1 MASGQIGTAYIQVA
15 PSMEGVAPEIKKHF
29 DGAGESSGASFGSKL
44 GGAIKGAI
52 VAAGIG
58 KALKEAITAGADLQ
72 QSLGGIET
80 LFKDSADT
88 VIASAQQAYKTA
100 GLSANEYMQSVTG
113 FSASLLQ
120 GLGGDTAKA
129 AAIADMALTDM
140 SDNANKMGT
149 SMQSIQ
155 DAYQG
160 FAKQNYT
167 MLDNL
172 KLGYGGT
179 KTEMQRL
186 LADAQKL
193 TGVKY
198 DINNLSDVYSAV
210 HAIQEEMGITGTTAQ
225 EASTTFTGSLAAMK
239 AAAQNVLGN
248 LALGEDIGP
257 SLQALGDTVFTFVT
271 GNLLPMVGN
280 VLGGLPDVINAAFNI
295 GVQGLNLVADNAE
308 SIVQT
313 GVELVT
319 SIGTSI
325 ITALPLLAEAGL
337 NVVTAIGGAL
347 LSTDWSQI
355 GTDVMNT
362 LRTSMDTAAG
372 LILGTDGN
380 IVQPVLAAITSNLP
394 SVLNGGVNIVM
405 GIANGIMQ
413 QLPGLLGIVGDLMSQ
428 LMAALLTVLPD
439 VLNAGVSLISQLATG
454 LLQQL
459 PDLLASAGDIVS
471 QLITTLLAALP
482 DALAAGVSLIGQL
495 ATGLINNLPALHGSA
510 ADVVAQLLASIG
522 TALPEML
529 AQGLALIGQL
539 VAGLIQAIPQVVAAI
554 PKIITNIISAFGAQ
568 DWGTIGSNIISGIA
582 SGISAGVDAIVSAAR
597 QAAASALNAAK
608 KFLGIASPSK
618 VMRDQVGKFIP
629 EGVAVGIESN
639 TKPLM
644 EAMHDLSDLT
654 AGTLQ
659 ADLRFSDLSPIAA
672 QPSRVYGDTSMVFHV
687 YASENQDVDELV
699 EILMQKIQIAKEQ
712 REAAL
717 SNG

>member
-1 MASGQIGTAYIQVA
+1 
-15 PSMEGVAPEIKKHF
+15 MEGVAPEIKKHF

-44 GGAIKGAI
+44 AGTIKTAIA
-52 VAAGIG
+52 AAGIG

-120 GLGGDTAKA
+120 GLGGDTQKA

-179 KTEMQRL
+179 KTEMERL

-280 VLGGLPDVINAAFNI
+280 ALGGLPEVISAAFGMAI
-295 GVQGLNLVADNAE
+295 QGLNLAATNAE
-308 SIVQT
+308 SLIQS
-313 GVELVT
+313 GISLVT
-319 SIGTSI
+319 SIGGAI
-325 ITALPLLAEAGL
+325 ITALPYLAEAGMNL
-337 NVVTAIGGAL
+337 AAAL
-347 LSTDWSQI
+347 GNALISTDWTQV
-355 GTDVMNT
+355 GTNT
-362 LRTSMDTAAG
+362 INSLRSKLDTAAG
-372 LILGTDGN
+372 NILGKDGN
-380 IVQPVLAAITSNLP
+380 IVGSVLNAITTNLP
-394 SVLNGGVNIVM
+394 SVLEGGVTVVSEM
-405 GIANGIMQ
+405 ANGIMQ
-413 QLPGLLGIVGDLMSQ
+413 QLPGLLQTAGQ
-428 LMAALLTVLPD
+428 LMQQLVSAFLSALPD
-439 VLNAGVSLISQLATG
+439 VL
-454 LLQQL
+454 
-459 PDLLASAGDIVS
+459 AS
-471 QLITTLLAALP
+471 
-482 DALAAGVSLIGQL
+482 GVSLIGEL
-495 ATGLINNLPALHGSA
+495 ATGLINNLPAVLGAA
-510 ADVVAQLLASIG
+510 ADAIAQLLASIG
-522 TALPEML
+522 AGLPEML

-539 VAGLIQAIPQVVAAI
+539 AAGLIQAIPQAVAAI
-554 PKIITNIISAFGAQ
+554 PKIITNIVSAFGAH

-582 SGISAGVDAIVSAAR
+582 RGISAGVGAIISAAR
-597 QAAASALNAAK
+597 QAAAAALNAAK
-608 KFLGIASPSK
+608 RFLGIASPSK

-644 EAMHDLSDLT
+644 EAMHELSDLT

-659 ADLRFSDLSPIAA
+659 TDLRLSDLSPIAA
-672 QPSRVYGDTSMVFHV
+672 QSSRVYGDTSMVFHV

-699 EILMQKIQIAKEQ
+699 ELLMQKIQIAKEQ

>member
-1 MASGQIGTAYIQVA
+1 MASGQIGTAYVQVV

-44 GGAIKGAI
+44 AGTIKTAIA
-52 VAAGIG
+52 AAGIG

-120 GLGGDTAKA
+120 GLGGDTQKA

-179 KTEMQRL
+179 KTEMERL

-280 VLGGLPDVINAAFNI
+280 ALGGLPEVISAAFGMAI
-295 GVQGLNLVADNAE
+295 QGLNLAATNAE
-308 SIVQT
+308 A
-313 GVELVT
+313 LVT
-319 SIGTSI
+319 IGI
-325 ITALPLLAEAGL
+325 EL
-337 NVVTAIGGAL
+337 
-347 LSTDWSQI
+347 
-355 GTDVMNT
+355 
-362 LRTSMDTAAG
+362 
-372 LILGTDGN
+372 
-380 IVQPVLAAITSNLP
+380 
-394 SVLNGGVNIVM
+394 
-405 GIANGIMQ
+405 
-413 QLPGLLGIVGDLMSQ
+413 
-428 LMAALLTVLPD
+428 
-439 VLNAGVSLISQLATG
+439 
-454 LLQQL
+454 
-459 PDLLASAGDIVS
+459 
-471 QLITTLLAALP
+471 
-482 DALAAGVSLIGQL
+482 
-495 ATGLINNLPALHGSA
+495 
-510 ADVVAQLLASIG
+510 G
-522 TALPEML
+522 TALVN
-529 AQGLALIGQL
+529 ALIEALSALPPAVLQVCDAVGNALSGRIPGLTVVFENMETVIVSLTVAMAAYKAAMAISGVINALKVATEGQTIAQTLLNAVMNANPFVLVATL
-539 VAGLIQAIPQVVAAI
+539 VAGLVAAI
-554 PKIITNIISAFGAQ
+554 VTLWNTNEDFRNAVSSVWSSVTSAISAAVS
-568 DWGTIGSNIISGIA
+568 TIAGFFTSTIPSAFESFKNGVSNVWNSVTSTISSAVNSIVNFFSSTIPSALSGLVGKLKDIPSSFVQLGKDIISGIA
-582 SGISAGVDAIVSAAR
+582 SGISAGVGAIISAAR
-597 QAAASALNAAK
+597 QAAAAALNAAK
-608 KFLGIASPSK
+608 RFLGIASPSK

-644 EAMHDLSDLT
+644 EAMHELSDLT

-659 ADLRFSDLSPIAA
+659 ADLRLSDLSPIAA
-672 QPSRVYGDTSMVFHV
+672 QSSRVYGDTNMVFHV

-699 EILMQKIQIAKEQ
+699 ELLMQKIQIAKEQ